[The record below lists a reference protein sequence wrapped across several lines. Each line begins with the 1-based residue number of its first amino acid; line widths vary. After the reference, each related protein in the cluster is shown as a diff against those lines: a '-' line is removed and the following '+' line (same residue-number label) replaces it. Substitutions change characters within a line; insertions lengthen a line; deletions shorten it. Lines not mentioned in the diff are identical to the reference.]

1 MGQAIDNNMAAVA
14 LSFVEE
20 GFSMEMEYQKG
31 KRDAAYIQEVLN
43 PIKQQDVYEKFDCLN
58 VIIEYDTNSINEKD
72 MYVEEGAKTRA
83 NVDSFNDVFGENI
96 TVDQVLGNPIEIFE
110 LLDGFKDESE
120 LLELW
125 NRYRGETKK

>member
-1 MGQAIDNNMAAVA
+1 
-14 LSFVEE
+14 
-20 GFSMEMEYQKG
+20 MEMEYQKG

>member
-1 MGQAIDNNMAAVA
+1 
-14 LSFVEE
+14 
-20 GFSMEMEYQKG
+20 
-31 KRDAAYIQEVLN
+31 
-43 PIKQQDVYEKFDCLN
+43 
-58 VIIEYDTNSINEKD
+58 

-125 NRYRGETKK
+125 NGYRGENKKIDTNVVDVIPTGGGI

>member
-1 MGQAIDNNMAAVA
+1 MIH
-14 LSFVEE
+14 
-20 GFSMEMEYQKG
+20 SM
-31 KRDAAYIQEVLN
+31 
-43 PIKQQDVYEKFDCLN
+43 
-58 VIIEYDTNSINEKD
+58 
-72 MYVEEGAKTRA
+72 MYL
-83 NVDSFNDVFGENI
+83 ENI